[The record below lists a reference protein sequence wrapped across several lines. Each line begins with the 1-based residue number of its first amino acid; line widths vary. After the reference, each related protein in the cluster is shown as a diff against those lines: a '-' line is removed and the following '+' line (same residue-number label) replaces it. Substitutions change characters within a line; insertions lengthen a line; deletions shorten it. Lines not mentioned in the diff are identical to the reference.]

1 MTAPM
6 ESQAAPAEPQLTVV
20 IPVYNEQDA
29 IPSVLAEW
37 TLELERLGVDYR
49 LAVYD
54 DGSRDGTPRI
64 LAELA
69 ERDPRIGV
77 AVQPNRG
84 HGPTI
89 LRGYREAGSPW
100 IFQVDSDGEMASSH
114 FAALWRERD
123 RYDFLVGDREDRES
137 PLVRRLV
144 SAGSRAAVH
153 LMIGNGVRDV
163 NSPYRLMRRETL
175 VRLLDLV
182 PEDAF
187 APNTL
192 LSGLAARARLRI
204 LEVPV
209 PHEGRRSGRGSLNAR
224 RLLAGVTR
232 SFADTVAT
240 AVRVRRRR

>member
-1 MTAPM
+1 M
-6 ESQAAPAEPQLTVV
+6 EAATSPDQAELTVV
-20 IPVYNEQDA
+20 VPVYNEEAA
-29 IPSVLAEW
+29 IAGVLGSWAAD
-37 TLELERLGVDYR
+37 LERLGIDYR

-64 LAELA
+64 LAGLA
-69 ERDPRIGV
+69 EGNPRLR
-77 AVQPNRG
+77 AVRHENRG

-89 LRGYREAGSPW
+89 LRGYREARTPW
-100 IFQVDSDGEMASSH
+100 ILQIDSDGEMASTH
-114 FAALWRERD
+114 FDALWRERE
-123 RYDFLVGDREDRES
+123 RYDFLVG
-137 PLVRRLV
+137 RRLDRAAVLARRMV

-153 LMIGNGVRDV
+153 LLIGRGVRDV

-175 VRLLDLV
+175 APLLELL

-224 RLLAGVTR
+224 RLLAGVAR
-232 SFADTVAT
+232 SLRDTVAT
-240 AVRVRRRR
+240 AARARRRR